1 MITDEHFHLES
12 LEKFTKDLASAGDRR
27 QLFLPVCVYY
37 SCRLTSC

>member
-1 MITDEHFHLES
+1 MS
-12 LEKFTKDLASAGDRR
+12 GAEKAEVLGKVALNRR